1 MKLIKPI
8 KDIISEIKKNGY
20 CILDN
25 CYTNRDLD
33 EMKSSLLTFTK
44 LYKPR

>member
-1 MKLIKPI
+1 MKLNKPT

-25 CYTNRDLD
+25 CYSENDLD
-33 EMKSSLLTFTK
+33 EMKS
-44 LYKPR
+44 